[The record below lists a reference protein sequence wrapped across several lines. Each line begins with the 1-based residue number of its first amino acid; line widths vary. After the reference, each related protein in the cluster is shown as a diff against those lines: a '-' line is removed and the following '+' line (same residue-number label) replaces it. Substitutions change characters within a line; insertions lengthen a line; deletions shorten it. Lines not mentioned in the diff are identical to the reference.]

1 MLSSLIASL
10 VSGEAS
16 EAVARARRAAIVYA
30 LAAILLACGLGFL
43 LIAGFVV
50 AAREFGVVPAALG
63 FGAGFIVVAL
73 LLVAIHGAVAKARAK
88 RVRKRRQSD
97 MAAVASAAA
106 VAMLPAL
113 LADRR
118 GRSIAMLAPA
128 AALGWAIWRENARKS
143 RDADSPD

>member
-10 VSGEAS
+10 VSGEAV
-16 EAVARARRAAIVYA
+16 ETVARARRAAIVYA
-30 LAAILLACGLGFL
+30 VAAILLACGLGFL

-50 AAREFGVVPAALG
+50 AARAFGLVPAALG

-73 LLVAIHGAVAKARAK
+73 LLVAIHGTIAKARAQ
-88 RVRKRRQSD
+88 RMRKRRQSD
-97 MAAVASAAA
+97 MTAVASAAA

-118 GRSIAMLAPA
+118 GRSIALLAPA
-128 AALGWAIWRENARKS
+128 AALGWAVWRENSRKS
-143 RDADSPD
+143 RHPVRPD